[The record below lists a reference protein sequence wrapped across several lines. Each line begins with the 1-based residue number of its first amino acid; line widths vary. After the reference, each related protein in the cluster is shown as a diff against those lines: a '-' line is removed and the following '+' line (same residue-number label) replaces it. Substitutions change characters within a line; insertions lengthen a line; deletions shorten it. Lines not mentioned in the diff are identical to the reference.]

1 MEGDGCI
8 VYTWWINV
16 NDILWMDYFC
26 FFFLG
31 WMMVHEN
38 EEGI

>member
-16 NDILWMDYFC
+16 NDILWMDYY

>member
-16 NDILWMDYFC
+16 NDILWMDYY
-26 FFFLG
+26 FFFGLDDG
-31 WMMVHEN
+31 T
-38 EEGI
+38 